1 MWIVFPIL
9 TCGLAAILVCAP
21 VRGFVFRIWHGQ
33 IIVPPTDKY
42 LNDKPETKFQ
52 VQKSKSLE
60 VKSKKQRWILDLGLS
75 LFNESDFQN
84 RILVS
89 YEHEFNVYQ
98 VLGLSLL
105 TANLVYN

>member
-1 MWIVFPIL
+1 MFPIL

-33 IIVPPTDKY
+33 IIVPPTDEY
-42 LNDKPETKFQ
+42 LNVKPEAKFQ

-60 VKSKKQRWILDLGLS
+60 VKSKKRRSILDSGLS
-75 LFNESDFQN
+75 RLNKSDFQN
-84 RILVS
+84 RILIS